1 MVNLYLSMDIVMLK
15 QIKFILPL
23 LVAVSIVVNPVYAW
37 QLKPFETTY
46 TATISNMPFDGQAIY
61 SLTKKANI
69 WYFKTL
75 ASIAIAQREENSSFE
90 WDKGVIRPASYEF
103 RQSGLKP
110 KWVNLTFDWKKQF
123 VKGYVKDKK
132 HNDQV
137 FFDLKYNI
145 LDQLS
150 TQLAL
155 QQDIANG
162 KKQMSYRVIEDDL
175 IETYQFKVVANE
187 VIETP
192 IGKINAVKV
201 ERIRNEN
208 HNKRQTFIWFAKD
221 WNYTVVQL
229 YHLEKNGQEYIIS
242 LAQGSVNGKAIKG
255 KE

>member
-1 MVNLYLSMDIVMLK
+1 MLN
-15 QIKFILPL
+15 QIKLI
-23 LVAVSIVVNPVYAW
+23 IVFLIIIGEMVCSAYAW

-46 TATISNMPFDGQAIY
+46 TATVSNVPLDGQASY
-61 SLTKKANI
+61 SLTKENNK
-69 WYFKTL
+69 WYFKTM

-90 WDKGVIRPASYEF
+90 WVKGVIQPSSYEF

-110 KWVNLTFDWKKQF
+110 KIVTLSFDWSKKF
-123 VKGYVKDKK
+123 VKGHVKDKK
-132 HNDQV
+132 QDNDV

-155 QQDIANG
+155 QRDIANG
-162 KKQMSYRVIEDDL
+162 KKYMSYRVIEDEAID
-175 IETYQFKVVANE
+175 TYQFKVVGNE

-201 ERIRNEN
+201 ERLRDSN

-221 WNYTVVQL
+221 WNYTVIRL

-242 LAQGSVNGKAIKG
+242 LAQGVVNGKVIKG
-255 KE
+255 RE